1 MDHSV
6 TILEVLRQRLEA
18 SRGELAELTGLSAAT
33 ISRAIARLRRE
44 GLVDERA
51 GDPPGI
57 GRPPRIV
64 RLRTDAAYVLGIDA
78 GSSRIRAVVTDL
90 DGSIRASATSVV
102 RRTRDAMS
110 VVEAIVRTAEQARGE
125 VARRPVLAAAAGVSG
140 IVDRLAGRVLLSPDL
155 PGLQGE
161 ALGSRLEELL
171 GLPTAIDNDD
181 LLAAVGEAAF
191 GAAKGC
197 SDVVFLSLGYGLGA
211 GIIVD
216 GRPVRGSSSS
226 AGAIAFLTPGR
237 LEDRAS
243 GRAIPTRYLDR
254 VAKRRSRNTIQQ
266 TAKIDAEEVVRRA
279 GQGDAVAE
287 AVVRSVIDALGN
299 LVVNVAALLDPEVI
313 VLGGGL
319 TQGGR
324 DFVEPL
330 EERLRNAV
338 PYPPRLARSTLGDDA
353 VARGAAV
360 LALSIAK
367 HRLADRDGTST
378 RTPDPRRIGVL
389 ELV

>member
-6 TILEVLRQRLEA
+6 TILEELRQRISA
-18 SRGELAELTGLSAAT
+18 SRTELGELTGLSAAT
-33 ISRAIARLRRE
+33 ISRAISKLRRE
-44 GLVDERA
+44 GLIDERP
-51 GDPPGI
+51 GDATGP
-57 GRPPRIV
+57 GRPARIV
-64 RLRTDAAYVLGIDA
+64 ELRTDVAHVLGIDA

-102 RRTRDAMS
+102 RGTDEGVS
-110 VVEAIVRTAEQARGE
+110 VIEAIAHTAKQALDQVG
-125 VARRPVLAAAAGVSG
+125 RRSVLAAAAGVSG
-140 IVDRLAGRVLLSPDL
+140 IVDRSEGRVLLSPDL
-155 PGLQGE
+155 PGLEGE
-161 ALGSRLEELL
+161 ALAGRLEDLL

-191 GAAKGC
+191 GAAEGC

-211 GIIVD
+211 GLIVG
-216 GRPVRGSSSS
+216 GRPVRGSSSA
-226 AGAIAFLTPGR
+226 AGAVAYLAPGR
-237 LEDRAS
+237 LETRAS
-243 GRAIPTRYLDR
+243 GRVIPTRYLDR
-254 VAKRRSRNTIQQ
+254 VARRSPDGLRPPT
-266 TAKIDAEEVVRRA
+266 KIDAEEVLRRA

-287 AVVRSVIDALGN
+287 AVVRDVLDALGD

-313 VLGGGL
+313 VIGGGL
-319 TQGGR
+319 TRGSR

-330 EERLRNAV
+330 EDRLRNAV
-338 PYPPRLARSTLGDDA
+338 PYPPRLLRSALGDDA

-378 RTPDPRRIGVL
+378 RTPDPRRIGAL
-389 ELV
+389 ELA